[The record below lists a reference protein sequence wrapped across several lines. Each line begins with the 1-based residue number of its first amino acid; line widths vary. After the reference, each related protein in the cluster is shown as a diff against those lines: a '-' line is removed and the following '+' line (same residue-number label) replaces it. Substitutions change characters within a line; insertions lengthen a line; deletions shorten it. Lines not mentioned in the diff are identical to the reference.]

1 MKVLEVFSH
10 IDYWTSLGY
19 LILFLI
25 KSDRYNVASSV
36 FAFEIF
42 DVRISFVE
50 CDKNETDLR

>member
-25 KSDRYNVASSV
+25 KSDRYNVASSI
-36 FAFEIF
+36 FEIF
-42 DVRISFVE
+42 DVRISFIE
-50 CDKNETDLR
+50 CDKNETDLP